1 MELEY
6 DPKEGQFNFSMFGRQ
21 MLGNRIVAR
30 IGKEKALVTE
40 INSSMGQDH
49 YGAYQG
55 FEMHFVSPNNEEKQF
70 VGNIK
75 IYEGFVIFE
84 VCHLFEIKEKRRKRY
99 LTTHISHFRALKVN
113 FVTRDVLCIPLNVKC
128 HSITPS
134 YGRKGNGK
142 LKGRQKQSASY
153 H

>member
-1 MELEY
+1 MKENTKKTLELEY
-6 DPKEGQFNFSMFGRQ
+6 DPKEGQFNFSMFGCQ

-55 FEMHFVSPNNEEKQF
+55 FEMHFVSPNNEEKRF
-70 VGNIK
+70 IGNIK

-84 VCHLFEIKEKRRKRY
+84 VCPLFEIKGKRRKRY
-99 LTTHISHFRALKVN
+99 LTTHISHSRALKVS
-113 FVTRDVLCIPLNVKC
+113 FEMRGAPCFPLNVRC
-128 HSITPS
+128 LSTILS
-134 YGRKGNGK
+134 YGRA
-142 LKGRQKQSASY
+142 R
-153 H
+153 